1 MSSIIFGPLLSRR
14 FGKSLGIDLSPHKKQ
29 CNFDCLYCEL
39 KPEKTVDKY
48 DDVISV
54 ESIMSAL
61 QDALVDH
68 RDIDAITIT
77 ANGEPTLYPYLGELI
92 DRIDDIKGDVK
103 TLILSNGSTIGD
115 VRVRDALMKFDIVKL
130 SLDCATDKCL
140 KKLDRA
146 HSSINIADI
155 MQGMLDFKATFD
167 KPLIIEVLLV
177 KSVNDSLEHIKAL
190 NEFLTILKPTRIDI
204 GTIDRPPAYKVEALS
219 FDELDKISK
228 LFDPSLPT
236 YVVSRKTANKRTES
250 YTSDE
255 IMQTLSNRPL
265 SCDDVEILFDEDT
278 KNRLKD
284 LLNSDK
290 IKIKSYGGID
300 FYKLP

>member
-1 MSSIIFGPLLSRR
+1 MSIIFGPLLSRR

-115 VRVRDALMKFDIVKL
+115 VRVRDALKKFDIVKL

-146 HSSINIADI
+146 HSGINIADI